1 MPMQICSLCFGRCEN
16 WESFRSR
23 CQNND
28 GVLRAAFLSKPT
40 FEENEQDEVDVGQYN
55 NTARDEQWFED
66 SQAAEDISIL
76 DCDLKKPNKEE
87 EEEQQEQKPISGLEV
102 TVAPRDNAKDADEH
116 NDDEPG
122 PSKPVNEQMVSVPQ

>member
-1 MPMQICSLCFGRCEN
+1 MQICSLCFGRCEN

-76 DCDLKKPNKEE
+76 DMDCDLKKPNKEE
-87 EEEQQEQKPISGLEV
+87 EEEQEQKPISGLEV
-102 TVAPRDNAKDADEH
+102 TVAPRDNAKDAEEY

-122 PSKPVNEQMVSVPQ
+122 PSKPVNEQMVSVL